1 MIELKFNATEYQ
13 NEVAELR
20 ENKNRLNVALK
31 YVSEITNNE
40 VQLLD
45 MELLNNWARASSGF
59 ANIELAME
67 LNNNLVKY
75 QFINDVISKIDLEK
89 YTIDKNEYKVKKE
102 VLSNLKELYTV
113 YVSKDAEPYYKALK
127 EATEILNTVPMFVVG
142 NTIKFG
148 RDKVVFESSNI
159 NNYCSK
165 RF

>member
-1 MIELKFNATEYQ
+1 MIELKFNDRDYQ
-13 NEVAELR
+13 IAVSNLR
-20 ENKNRLNVALK
+20 EGKNKLNVALK
-31 YVSEITNNE
+31 YVSEISNNE
-40 VQLLD
+40 LQELD

-75 QFINDVISKIDLEK
+75 QFINDVISKIDLHK

-102 VLSNLKELYTV
+102 VLSHLKELHTV
-113 YVSKDAEPYYKALK
+113 YVSKDAEMHYRTLLK
-127 EATEILNTVPMFVVG
+127 ATELLNTVPMFIVG

>member
-13 NEVAELR
+13 NEVAELI

-75 QFINDVISKIDLEK
+75 QFINDVVSKIDLHK

-102 VLSNLKELYTV
+102 VLSHLKELHTV
-113 YVSKDAEPYYKALK
+113 YVSKDAEMHYRTLLK
-127 EATEILNTVPMFVVG
+127 ATELLNTVPMFIVG